1 MKIKKEFMLRE
12 VANNYIVV
20 PVGRASK
27 TFNGMITLNESSA
40 YLWRQLSENITI
52 EELIQRLMNEYDID
66 ICLATHDVNAF
77 ISKLKEINVLEE

>member
-1 MKIKKEFMLRE
+1 MKIKKDFMLRE

-20 PVGRASK
+20 PVGKASK

-66 ICLATHDVNAF
+66 ICLATNDVNAF